1 MSRQARRGYSAQF
14 KADAVRLIEEE
25 GYSVAERS
33 RRLGVERSCVAR
45 WRREQ
50 REGHMPAVVERPA
63 GTQDQEAEVRRLR
76 EEVRRL
82 RMERDI
88 LKKAAALFANESS

>member
-1 MSRQARRGYSAQF
+1 MSRQARRRYTAQF

-25 GYSVAERS
+25 GYSVAEVS
-33 RRLGVERSCVAR
+33 QRLGVERSCVAR

-50 REGHMPAVVERPA
+50 REGHSPAVVDSPVGA
-63 GTQDQEAEVRRLR
+63 QDQEAEMRRLR

-88 LKKAAALFANESS
+88 LKNLRMATALPRG

>member
-1 MSRQARRGYSAQF
+1 MSRQARRRYTAQF
-14 KADAVRLIEEE
+14 KADAVRLVEEE
-25 GYSVAERS
+25 GYSVAEVS
-33 RRLGVERSCVAR
+33 QRLGVERSCVAR

-50 REGHMPAVVERPA
+50 REGRAPSMAESPGAAQE
-63 GTQDQEAEVRRLR
+63 QEAEMRRLR

-88 LKKAAALFANESS
+88 LKKATAFFAKESS